1 MNEMKLL
8 WSCSEFS
15 AALGLNGTVQ
25 ALVHLVTQA
34 PQRLEP

>member
-8 WSCSEFS
+8 WSCSEFLVV
-15 AALGLNGTVQ
+15 LGLNGTVQ
-25 ALVHLVTQA
+25 ALVHSVTQP